1 MHHRPRQ
8 LLTLATV
15 GILASAG
22 GRAANAQ
29 THATLSGLV
38 RDSAGTPVVGA
49 DVAIVA
55 LKLLVHTDDR
65 GRFLLTKVAPGDL
78 ELSVRRLGFQP
89 TTIQLTVASASSDS
103 VEVVLEPQ
111 VAILSGVEVSERDMR
126 KMLWIEDFYRRRVSG
141 MGKYVTR
148 DEIEARHAVRL
159 SDAVRNVPGIV
170 FVRTRGGN
178 GIRFASA
185 PTTRRD
191 CVPQIFM
198 DGVRM
203 ANIELDEIS
212 ARDVEGVELYHGPST
227 TPMRFSQGALSS
239 CGTIVIWTRVPGT

>member
-1 MHHRPRQ
+1 MHRPRQ
-8 LLTLATV
+8 LLTLAIAGVLAFAGGPT
-15 GILASAG
+15 ASA
-22 GRAANAQ
+22 Q
-29 THATLSGLV
+29 SQATLSGLV
-38 RDSAGTPVVGA
+38 RDSAGMPVVGA
-49 DVAIVA
+49 DVAVVA
-55 LKLLVHTDDR
+55 LRLLVRTDDR
-65 GRFLLTKVAPGDL
+65 GRFLLSKVSQGDL
-78 ELSVRRLGFQP
+78 ELNVRRLGFQP
-89 TTIQLTVASASSDS
+89 ATIPVTITSPADS
-103 VEVVLEPQ
+103 VVVLLEPQ
-111 VAILSGVEVSERDMR
+111 VAILSGIEVSERDMK

-170 FVRTRGGN
+170 FVRMRGGS

-227 TPMRFSQGALSS
+227 TPMRFSQGAVSS